1 MEVLAPIIPVKEKA
15 ESTIDAKEQNG
26 AELSES
32 VKEEVEVYV
41 SIPQSSVGFVKGRQ
55 GSNIRYGVKL
65 IFCFIFIYL
74 ALFCLRMIMTKS
86 STNIKIVQKEK
97 FQEASI
103 RQVFLN

>member
-65 IFCFIFIYL
+65 IFCFIFYIFGFI
-74 ALFCLRMIMTKS
+74 LFK
-86 STNIKIVQKEK
+86 NDYDEK
-97 FQEASI
+97 QYQYQNCSKREVPRS
-103 RQVFLN
+103 